1 MNCFIL
7 SNLQVEN
14 LQNLIGF
21 KYTKKSQLELHL
33 LFE

>member
-1 MNCFIL
+1 MNCFIF

-14 LQNLIGF
+14 LQKLIKF
-21 KYTKKSQLELHL
+21 IYTKKSQLELHL